1 MSSDTTGSDTTG
13 GDTTGSDTTM
23 AYIPVIDLGPARSGV
38 AAARAAVA
46 NDIDRA
52 CRESGFLVATGH
64 GVDPSLV
71 ERLHDVTLELFAQP
85 DDWKAKWDCSPDA
98 LGLRGF
104 YRVSSYVSAGEE
116 VATAPDVCELFTMCR
131 LGEPGVAERAG
142 LGDAFDRYG
151 SANIWPDR
159 PSALRATWLEY
170 YAAMEELAA
179 DLMRLF
185 ALGLGLDEHVFDHTI
200 DQHITN
206 LTANYY
212 PPVAHDP
219 PPDQYRKGPHSDWGT
234 LTILYQDGTGGLE
247 VVDRRTGGWIDV
259 PVIPGTFVVNIGD
272 LMARWTND
280 RWKSTK
286 LRVRVPPVELRS
298 IPRVSIPF
306 FHHPNYDALI
316 ECLPGCTSPD
326 DPAKYPPVT
335 AGAYLDGR
343 VRAVYTG

>member
-1 MSSDTTGSDTTG
+1 MSTETAVATAT
-13 GDTTGSDTTM
+13 
-23 AYIPVIDLGPARSGV
+23 AYIPVIDLAPARSGDPG
-38 AAARAAVA
+38 ARAAVA
-46 NDIDRA
+46 AEIDRT
-52 CRESGFLVATGH
+52 CRESGFLVVTGH
-64 GVDPSLV
+64 GVDPDLV
-71 ERLHDVTLELFAQP
+71 ERLHAVTIELFTQP
-85 DDWKAKWDCSPDA
+85 AEWKEQWDCSTDA
-98 LGLRGF
+98 MGLRGF
-104 YRVSSYVSAGEE
+104 YRVPSYVSAGED

-142 LGDAFDRYG
+142 LGDASDRYG
-151 SANIWPDR
+151 SPNIWPDR
-159 PSALRATWLEY
+159 PADLRATWLEY
-170 YAAMEELAA
+170 YAVMEDLAA

-185 ALGLGLDEHVFDHTI
+185 ALGLGLDEHVFDATI
-200 DQHITN
+200 DEHITN

-212 PPVAHDP
+212 PPVDHDP
-219 PPDQYRKGPHSDWGT
+219 LPDQYRKGPHSDWGT

-280 RWKSTK
+280 HWNSTK
-286 LRVRVPPVELRS
+286 HRVRVPPAELRA

-306 FHHPNYDALI
+306 FHHPNYDAVV
-316 ECLPGCTSPD
+316 ECLPSCTSPG
-326 DPAKYPPVT
+326 DPPKYPPVT

>member
-1 MSSDTTGSDTTG
+1 MTTNTSTDAST
-13 GDTTGSDTTM
+13 
-23 AYIPVIDLGPARSGV
+23 AYIPVIDLGPARSGD
-38 AAARAAVA
+38 AAARAQVA
-46 NDIDRA
+46 SEIDRA
-52 CRESGFLVATGH
+52 CRESGFLVVTGH
-64 GVDPSLV
+64 DVDPALV
-71 ERLHDVTLELFAQP
+71 ERLHDVTLELFTQP
-85 DDWKAKWDCSPDA
+85 DEWKARWDCSPDT

-104 YRVSSYVSAGEE
+104 YRVPSYVSAGEDI
-116 VATAPDVCELFTMCR
+116 ATAPDVCELFTMCR
-131 LGEPGVAERAG
+131 LGEPGVAEGAG

-151 SANIWPDR
+151 IANIWPDR
-159 PSALRATWLEY
+159 PAGLRETWLEY
-170 YAAMEELAA
+170 YAVMEELAA

-185 ALGLGLDEHVFDHTI
+185 ALGLGLDEHVFDATI
-200 DQHITN
+200 DEHITN

-212 PPVAHDP
+212 PPIPHEP
-219 PPDQYRKGPHSDWGT
+219 LPDQYRKGPHSDWGT

-280 RWKSTK
+280 HWNSTK
-286 LRVRVPPVELRS
+286 HRVRVPPAELRA

-316 ECLPGCTSPD
+316 ECLPSCTSAD
-326 DPAKYPPVT
+326 DPPKYPPVT
-335 AGAYLDGR
+335 SGAYLDGR